1 MENIF
6 RNALI
11 KSENV
16 DFSYFIKLALHA
28 EISWNELEDILD
40 NLTST
45 FEKSK
50 QLNKVFLNELKSLQ
64 TSKLSVDSEKEPV
77 SNQEEAEAFDENMD
91 AKAHFKS
98 SASGNEFSECDEET
112 SDFDKTCELC
122 TRRFL
127 NIVAYRN
134 HVTEHEMDSH
144 VEKSENEMFD
154 NGSEDLKDFES
165 ELTDCES
172 IQGIPFKCN
181 VCQMIFRQSSHL
193 KSHRKEYH
201 TAEKQ
206 IECDICKRRFAKS
219 RDMTIHKRIHT
230 TDKLNKCQSCEKSF
244 RHAAE
249 LKIHTRVHTGEK
261 PFVCEIC
268 SREFRR
274 HCDLTKHL
282 KVHPDE
288 FPESVKCQF
297 CHKTFNKRSFLKKH
311 EVIHSGQEKNPCN
324 VSSKKILQ
332 TENLKSNELAL
343 TDEKSF
349 KCKTCNKYFTKMSSL
364 KVHEIIHVN
373 ERQLKNFF
381 EGKKV
386 SQIGN

>member
-11 KSENV
+11 KSKNV
-16 DFSYFIKLALHA
+16 DFSYFIDLALQA
-28 EISWNELEDILD
+28 EISWTELEKILD

-64 TSKLSVDSEKEPV
+64 SQRVSVALETESV
-77 SNQEEAEAFDENMD
+77 SNQEENEVFDQDMD
-91 AKAHFKS
+91 AKDDFKS
-98 SASGNEFSECDEET
+98 SISENELQEFDDET
-112 SDFDKTCELC
+112 SDFDKTCEFC

-127 NIVAYRN
+127 NAVAYRN
-134 HVTEHEMDSH
+134 HVTEHEMDSDG
-144 VEKSENEMFD
+144 EKSENEMFD

-230 TDKLNKCQSCEKSF
+230 TDKLNKCQSCEISF

-297 CHKTFNKRSFLKKH
+297 CPKMFEKRSFLKKH
-311 EVIHSGQEKNPCN
+311 EVIHNGQEKIQCN

-332 TENLKSNELAL
+332 TENFDS
-343 TDEKSF
+343 TEKSF
-349 KCKTCNKYFTKMSSL
+349 KCKTCDKYFTKMSSL
-364 KVHEIIHVN
+364 KVHEIIHAN
-373 ERQLKNFF
+373 ERQLKNLPKH
-381 EGKKV
+381 EKV
-386 SQIGN
+386 SKIEN

>member
-1 MENIF
+1 MKNIF
-6 RNALI
+6 RNALM

-16 DFSYFIKLALHA
+16 DFSYFIKLALQS

-154 NGSEDLKDFES
+154 NGSEDLKDFEN
-165 ELTDCES
+165 ELSDFKVSES
-172 IQGIPFKCN
+172 IQRIPFNCE
-181 VCQMIFRQSSHL
+181 VCDMTFRQASHL
-193 KSHRKEYH
+193 QSHHKNFHSED
-201 TAEKQ
+201 KPF
-206 IECDICKRRFAKS
+206 ECDICKRRFADSSAIS
-219 RDMTIHKRIHT
+219 RHKKIHT
-230 TDKLNKCQSCEKSF
+230 TNK
-244 RHAAE
+244 
-249 LKIHTRVHTGEK
+249 
-261 PFVCEIC
+261 
-268 SREFRR
+268 
-274 HCDLTKHL
+274 
-282 KVHPDE
+282 
-288 FPESVKCQF
+288 
-297 CHKTFNKRSFLKKH
+297 
-311 EVIHSGQEKNPCN
+311 
-324 VSSKKILQ
+324 
-332 TENLKSNELAL
+332 
-343 TDEKSF
+343 
-349 KCKTCNKYFTKMSSL
+349 
-364 KVHEIIHVN
+364 VN
-373 ERQLKNFF
+373 
-381 EGKKV
+381 
-386 SQIGN
+386 